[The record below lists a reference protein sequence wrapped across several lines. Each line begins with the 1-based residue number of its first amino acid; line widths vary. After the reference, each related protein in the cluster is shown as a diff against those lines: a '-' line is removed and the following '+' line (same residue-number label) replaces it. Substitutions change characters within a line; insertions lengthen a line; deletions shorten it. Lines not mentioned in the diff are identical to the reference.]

1 MKFKI
6 YSTSGE
12 MEKYP
17 DWEKLQE
24 KYPMEKKQRVFV
36 DGWGTEQTIDDYF
49 IEINSMEELLELCEF
64 EDIIIHNKGYSKDN
78 KDYFHIEI
86 YDYYRE

>member
-6 YSTSGE
+6 YTTSGY

-17 DWEKLQE
+17 DWGKLQE
-24 KYPMEKKQRVFV
+24 KYPMQKKRRIFV
-36 DGWGTEQTIDDYF
+36 DAWGKERTVDDYF

-64 EDIIIHNKGYSKDN
+64 KDIIIHNKGYDKDN
-78 KDYFHIEI
+78 KDYFYIEI
-86 YDYYRE
+86 YDDYRE